1 MLYTDPISDDVQL
14 SPLYDIVNTTIYLPK
29 DVMALKLGKTK
40 SWPYRDSL
48 IEFAKQHCDIDNPGT
63 IIDSIIE
70 AAASYVPD
78 IEPGDIW
85 FQMKSQIDL
94 GCSTISATK

>member
-1 MLYTDPISDDVQL
+1 MQL
-14 SPLYDIVNTTIYLPK
+14 SPLYDIVNTTSYLPK

-40 SWPYRDSL
+40 SWPYRDAL
-48 IEFAKQHCDIDNPGT
+48 IEFGQRHCEVDNPGL
-63 IIDSIIE
+63 IIDSIVE

-85 FQMKSQIDL
+85 IQMKSQLVD
-94 GCSTISATK
+94 CNR